1 MYGIDTSKKLLT
13 AKKKIMKI
21 VKGIVKYGAGAPREG
36 QYGPSIN
43 ILVTL
48 EDQSQVRVYGKPG
61 DVIERYKSGQ
71 NIQLI
76 DDKGKYKVVED
87 EAQTMPAPTGVAVID
102 QQSEKPDLAALVF
115 EMSAIYS
122 QAYIDIYNKI
132 SEAGVPHENATAAT
146 STIFIQVFQKLR

>member
-1 MYGIDTSKKLLT
+1 
-13 AKKKIMKI
+13 MKI
-21 VKGIVKYGAGAPREG
+21 VKGVVKYGAGAPREG

-87 EAQTMPAPTGVAVID
+87 EQQTMPAPTGVAVID
-102 QQSEKPDLAALVF
+102 QQSDKPDLAAMVF

-132 SEAGVPHENATAAT
+132 NEAGVPHESATAAT

>member
-1 MYGIDTSKKLLT
+1 
-13 AKKKIMKI
+13 MKI
-21 VKGIVKYGAGAPREG
+21 VKGVVKYGAGAPREG

-48 EDQSQVRVYGKPG
+48 EDGSQVRVYGKPS

-71 NIQLI
+71 HIQLV
-76 DDKGKYKVVED
+76 DDKGKYKVVE
-87 EAQTMPAPTGVAVID
+87 EEMQQAAKQVQNID
-102 QQSEKPDLAALVF
+102 VSEKPDLAAMVF

-122 QAYIDIYNKI
+122 QAYIDIYNKM
-132 SEAGVPHENATAAT
+132 SEAGIPHENATAAT

>member
-1 MYGIDTSKKLLT
+1 
-13 AKKKIMKI
+13 MKI
-21 VKGIVKYGAGAPREG
+21 VKGVVKYGAGAPREG

-71 NIQLI
+71 AITLI
-76 DDKGKYKVVED
+76 DDNGKYKVLE
-87 EAQTMPAPTGVAVID
+87 ESQTMLAPTGVPVIE
-102 QQSEKPDLAALVF
+102 QQIAEKPDLAAIVF
-115 EMSAIYS
+115 EMSAIYT

-132 SEAGVPHENATAAT
+132 SEAGVPHESATAAT

>member
-1 MYGIDTSKKLLT
+1 
-13 AKKKIMKI
+13 MKI
-21 VKGIVKYGAGAPREG
+21 VKGVVKYGAGAPREG

-87 EAQTMPAPTGVAVID
+87 EAQTPAA
-102 QQSEKPDLAALVF
+102 QAEQSEKPDLAALVF

>member
-1 MYGIDTSKKLLT
+1 
-13 AKKKIMKI
+13 MKI
-21 VKGIVKYGAGAPREG
+21 VKGVVKYGAGAPREG

-87 EAQTMPAPTGVAVID
+87 EPQTMTV
-102 QQSEKPDLAALVF
+102 QTEQSDKPDLAAMVF
-115 EMSAIYS
+115 EISAIYS

-132 SEAGVPHENATAAT
+132 SEAGVPHESATAAT

>member
-1 MYGIDTSKKLLT
+1 
-13 AKKKIMKI
+13 MKI
-21 VKGIVKYGAGAPREG
+21 VKGVVKYGSGAPREG

-48 EDQSQVRVYGKPG
+48 EDGSQVRVYGKPG

-76 DDKGKYKVVED
+76 DDKGKYKVVE
-87 EAQTMPAPTGVAVID
+87 EEMQQAAKQVQNID
-102 QQSEKPDLAALVF
+102 VSEKPDLAAIVF
-115 EMSAIYS
+115 EVSAIYS
-122 QAYIDIYNKI
+122 QAYIDIYNKM
-132 SEAGVPHENATAAT
+132 SEAGIPHENATAAT

>member
-1 MYGIDTSKKLLT
+1 M
-13 AKKKIMKI
+13 
-21 VKGIVKYGAGAPREG
+21 
-36 QYGPSIN
+36 
-43 ILVTL
+43 
-48 EDQSQVRVYGKPG
+48 
-61 DVIERYKSGQ
+61 IERYKSGQ

-87 EAQTMPAPTGVAVID
+87 EPQTMPAQAE
-102 QQSEKPDLAALVF
+102 QSDKPDLAALVF

>member
-1 MYGIDTSKKLLT
+1 MTV
-13 AKKKIMKI
+13 KKKIAMKI
-21 VKGIVKYGAGAPREG
+21 TKGIVKYGAGAPREG

-48 EDQSQVRVYGKPG
+48 IDDSQVRVYGKPG

-71 NIQLI
+71 AITLI
-76 DDKGKYKVVED
+76 DDNGKYKVLE
-87 EAQTMPAPTGVAVID
+87 ESQTMPAPTGVAVIE
-102 QQSEKPDLAALVF
+102 QQIAEKPDLAAIVF
-115 EMSAIYS
+115 ELSAIYS

-132 SEAGVPHENATAAT
+132 SEAGVPHESATAAT

>member
-1 MYGIDTSKKLLT
+1 MT
-13 AKKKIMKI
+13 AKKKITMKI
-21 VKGIVKYGAGAPREG
+21 VKGVVKYGSGAPREG

-48 EDQSQVRVYGKPG
+48 EDGSQVRVYGKPG

-71 NIQLI
+71 NIQLV
-76 DDKGKYKVVED
+76 DDKGKYKVVE
-87 EAQTMPAPTGVAVID
+87 EEMQQAAKQVQNID
-102 QQSEKPDLAALVF
+102 VSEKPDLAAMVF

-122 QAYIDIYNKI
+122 QAYIDIYNKM
-132 SEAGVPHENATAAT
+132 SEAGIPHENATAAT

>member
-1 MYGIDTSKKLLT
+1 
-13 AKKKIMKI
+13 MKI
-21 VKGIVKYGAGAPREG
+21 VKGVVKYSAGAPREG

-48 EDQSQVRVYGKPG
+48 EDASQVRVYGKPG

-71 NIQLI
+71 AITLI
-76 DDKGKYKVVED
+76 DDNGKYKVLE
-87 EAQTMPAPTGVAVID
+87 EQMPSLPAPTGVAVIE
-102 QQSEKPDLAALVF
+102 QQIAEKPDLAAMVF
-115 EMSAIYS
+115 ELSAIYT

-132 SEAGVPHENATAAT
+132 SEAGVPHETATAAT

>member
-1 MYGIDTSKKLLT
+1 
-13 AKKKIMKI
+13 MKI
-21 VKGIVKYGAGAPREG
+21 VKGVVKYGAGAPREG

-71 NIQLI
+71 AITLI
-76 DDKGKYKVVED
+76 DDNGKYKVLED
-87 EAQTMPAPTGVAVID
+87 EQQTMPVQTK
-102 QQSEKPDLAALVF
+102 QSDKPDLAAMVF
-115 EMSAIYS
+115 EISAIYS

-132 SEAGVPHENATAAT
+132 SEAGVPHESATAAT

>member
-1 MYGIDTSKKLLT
+1 
-13 AKKKIMKI
+13 MKI
-21 VKGIVKYGAGAPREG
+21 VKGVVKYGSGAPREG

-48 EDQSQVRVYGKPG
+48 EDGSQVRVYGKPG

-76 DDKGKYKVVED
+76 DDKGKYKVVE
-87 EAQTMPAPTGVAVID
+87 EEMQQAAKQVQNID
-102 QQSEKPDLAALVF
+102 VSEKPDLAAMVF

-122 QAYIDIYNKI
+122 QAYIDIYNKM
-132 SEAGVPHENATAAT
+132 SEAGIPHENATAAT

>member
-1 MYGIDTSKKLLT
+1 MT
-13 AKKKIMKI
+13 AKKKIAMKI
-21 VKGIVKYGAGAPREG
+21 TKGIVKYGAGAPREG

-71 NIQLI
+71 AITLI
-76 DDKGKYKVVED
+76 DDNGKYKVLEED
-87 EAQTMPAPTGVAVID
+87 KQTMPAPTGVAVID
-102 QQSEKPDLAALVF
+102 QQSEKPDLAAMVF
-115 EMSAIYS
+115 ELSAIYS

-132 SEAGVPHENATAAT
+132 SEAGVPQETATAAT

>member
-1 MYGIDTSKKLLT
+1 
-13 AKKKIMKI
+13 MKI
-21 VKGIVKYGAGAPREG
+21 VKGVVKYGSGTPREG

-48 EDQSQVRVYGKPG
+48 EDGSQVRVYGKPG

-71 NIQLI
+71 NIQLV
-76 DDKGKYKVVED
+76 DDKGKYKVVE
-87 EAQTMPAPTGVAVID
+87 EEMQQAAKQVQNID
-102 QQSEKPDLAALVF
+102 VSEKPDLAAMVF

-122 QAYIDIYNKI
+122 QAYIDIYNKM
-132 SEAGVPHENATAAT
+132 SEAGIPHENATAAT